1 MRALPEPVLY
11 RFDLTSAVDRRPVI
25 GHAGLTA
32 GSGQVEAAFENIAD
46 FSSVD
51 VLVLEGEVISLL
63 FCLSVNSLIIIISKV
78 GN

>member
-1 MRALPEPVLY
+1 
-11 RFDLTSAVDRRPVI
+11 VI
-25 GHAGLTA
+25 GHAGLNA

-51 VLVLEGEVISLL
+51 VLVLEGEVMSLL